1 MTGPTADDEG
11 YQSDTGP
18 QENPTALHFENNQPV
33 TAAIVRP
40 EGIVHAHGWK
50 IAHISRIF
58 NVPRR
63 RIGKAVK
70 NTYFPPDDEL
80 KDYDC
85 VGQDFKE
92 KFPRIKLPTAKDQ
105 ANSKVTK
112 MGNPGAARVS
122 RSTHKKRRGRIP
134 GSADSAVNGASST
147 SSSSRVE
154 KIDVW
159 FNSSVGGSEVRGCNL
174 VKPPKKTRF
183 KPGKFGFSDKLN
195 TEKTKATKLK
205 WNATQTA
212 PAAKS
217 VLELARLPAPATIAA
232 FLEGVG
238 PSKHLALFEARGFK
252 DVSILGIIARFDDHT
267 LRDTL
272 RRFLTENMEELEG
285 VMSPTESELSLL
297 QDRIREL
304 V

>member
-1 MTGPTADDEG
+1 MEHAGIALAQPLDCPSHQKGEPHLIVLGNRNAVTLVTGPLQLNITE
-11 YQSDTGP
+11 
-18 QENPTALHFENNQPV
+18 
-33 TAAIVRP
+33 
-40 EGIVHAHGWK
+40 K
-50 IAHISRIF
+50 RID
-58 NVPRR
+58 
-63 RIGKAVK
+63 KAVK

-105 ANSKVTK
+105 ASSKVTK

-147 SSSSRVE
+147 SSSSRVK
-154 KIDVW
+154 KI
-159 FNSSVGGSEVRGCNL
+159 E
-174 VKPPKKTRF
+174 
-183 KPGKFGFSDKLN
+183 LN
-195 TEKTKATKLK
+195 TGKTKAT
-205 WNATQTA
+205 TA

-217 VLELARLPAPATIAA
+217 VLELARLPAPTTIAA

-238 PSKHLALFEARGFK
+238 LSKHLALFEARGFK